1 MPQSQS
7 FLSVIIP
14 HFNQPEELSRCLSAI
29 LASPEADSL
38 DVIVVDNGSKIFP
51 DTVAA
56 QFPAVR
62 FLSEPTPGPGPAR
75 NCGVAA
81 AKSDKIAFVDA
92 DCVPETDWIAVIL
105 KHLSE
110 GQDILG
116 GEVKIGLADAA
127 RPTIWEA
134 YESQYG
140 FRMDKYVRREGFSG
154 AGNLAMDRGIF
165 DAVGGF
171 AGIGIAEDRD
181 WGLRALAK
189 GYRTRYVADMIV
201 YHPARKT
208 WAEIA
213 RKWDRQTAHQYT
225 DHRARPFGRVKWAL
239 RGAAMLVS
247 PLVELPKIAVSS
259 RIPGGLRGRV
269 LCAAALIRTRV
280 YRTRLMLGLLVSDDP
295 EQLANRWRKS

>member
-1 MPQSQS
+1 MPHLHSP
-7 FLSVIIP
+7 LSVIIP
-14 HFNQPEELSRCLSAI
+14 HFNQPVELSSCLSA
-29 LASPEADSL
+29 LLTGPGGDSL

-51 DTVAA
+51 DAVAA
-56 QFPAVR
+56 RFPAVR

-75 NCGVAA
+75 NTGVAA
-81 AKSDKIAFVDA
+81 ARSDWIAFIDA
-92 DCVPETDWIAVIL
+92 DCVPNPDWAEVIRRDL
-105 KHLSE
+105 AATT
-110 GQDILG
+110 DILG
-116 GEVKIGLADAA
+116 GEVRIGLVDPAK
-127 RPTIWEA
+127 PTIWEA

-154 AGNLAMDRGIF
+154 AGNLALPRGIY

-171 AGIGIAEDRD
+171 AGIGVAEDRD

-189 GYRTRYVADMIV
+189 GFRTRYVGDMIV
-201 YHPARKT
+201 YHPARKS

-225 DHRARPFGRVKWAL
+225 SYRSQRFGRAKWAL
-239 RGAAMLVS
+239 RCAAMSLS
-247 PLVELPKIAVSS
+247 PLVEFPKIAISS

-269 LCAAALIRTRV
+269 LCSAALVRTRL
-280 YRTRLMLGLLVSDDP
+280 YRTRLMLDLLVNKNP